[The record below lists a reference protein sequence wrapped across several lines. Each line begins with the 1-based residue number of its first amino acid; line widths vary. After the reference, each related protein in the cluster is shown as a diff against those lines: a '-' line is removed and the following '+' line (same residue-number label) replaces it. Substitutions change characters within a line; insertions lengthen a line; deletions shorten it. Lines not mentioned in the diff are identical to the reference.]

1 MIRMVAMCCNVLQ
14 RVATSFTQLFP
25 KPMVPTH
32 RMPPWMPSTGC
43 TSKVATLPRP
53 PKQCCRSTRN
63 QRRWWGAIDGPG
75 NWFINGYGS
84 IPINTIFRGMNIHK
98 SQLFWCELQGYK
110 VLTHCQMFMEG
121 GYVWF
126 WTVAF
131 VVWIEECFYDNH
143 SGRYPYQW
151 NMVKKNQWYQGSL
164 SSCRMASARVR
175 SPTHTW
181 PACRTMVS
189 PLAKLA
195 WHISLYLQGNIGKLL
210 VDV

>member
-1 MIRMVAMCCNVLQ
+1 MVAMCCNVLQ
-14 RVATSFTQLFP
+14 RLATSSTQLFP
-25 KPMVPTH
+25 KPVVPTH

-43 TSKVATLPRP
+43 TSKVATLPRR

-75 NWFINGYGS
+75 NWFINVHGRLCVILNCG
-84 IPINTIFRGMNIHK
+84 ICCANRGMLLRQ
-98 SQLFWCELQGYK
+98 SLW
-110 VLTHCQMFMEG
+110 
-121 GYVWF
+121 
-126 WTVAF
+126 
-131 VVWIEECFYDNH
+131 WI
-143 SGRYPYQW
+143 PYQW

-210 VDV
+210 VDVEIILWMITGVYFWMRRRSVICFCSIVKWCW